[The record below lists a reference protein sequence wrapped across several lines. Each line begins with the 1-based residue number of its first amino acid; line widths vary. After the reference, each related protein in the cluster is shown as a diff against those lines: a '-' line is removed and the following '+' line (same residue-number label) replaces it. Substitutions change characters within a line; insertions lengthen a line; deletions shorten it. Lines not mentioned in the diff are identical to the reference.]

1 MIDYILNTDDQ
12 ILKGLTMDNLILTGW
27 FWKDYAV
34 AAAVALRHY
43 NKKADIRGV
52 STHRLPE
59 MLNEVGNKYKE
70 IAILGVGLT
79 GDTELLEKALT
90 KLQKHNVKVHWIS
103 ALDFPEYIGEGIRS
117 KLDSFI
123 CYDDGITEAVS
134 QCFKEPYGD
143 IAKLAAPAVPKDLRP
158 YHELLEAAMYF
169 YRNFQDQNAYS
180 KAIEYIAG
188 NIRENSWSHSERKMI
203 EHYRR
208 YGHRELVGKSEVM
221 MSLHD
226 RINRIAPRDKARV
239 FIYGESGTGKETIA
253 MFIHTKSPRKDEPFC
268 TFNCASVTPNLLEDR
283 FFGHEKGAFTGASE
297 QKKGLFEIANGGTLF
312 LDEIGELPL
321 DAQGVLLRVLEG
333 GRFTRVG
340 GTEEV
345 SVDVRLITATNRN
358 LAELVREG
366 KFREDLY
373 HRLCVVQIRAPSL
386 REHKEDIEQ
395 IANGRWLKEHH
406 RRLTPEQIE
415 VLKTYDYPG
424 NVRELLNILER
435 ASVLDESDFAKLLKE
450 HKEMTAG
457 LKPSS
462 ETKEEIPDEL
472 EVAKRIHVKRVYEKY
487 GKNLTK
493 TAKALKAVRNT
504 VKKYLED

>member
-1 MIDYILNTDDQ
+1 
-12 ILKGLTMDNLILTGW
+12 MDNLILTGW
-27 FWKDYAV
+27 FWKDYAI

-43 NKKADIRGV
+43 KKADIYGV
-52 STHRLPE
+52 STRRLPE
-59 MLNEVGNKYKE
+59 MLNEIGTKYKE

-79 GDTELLEKALT
+79 GDPELLEKALS
-90 KLQKHNVKVHWIS
+90 KLQKNKVQVRWIS
-103 ALDFPEYIGEGIRS
+103 ALDFPEYIGDNIRK

-123 CYDDGITEAVS
+123 CYDDGITEATS
-134 QCFKEPYGD
+134 QYFKQSYND
-143 IAKLAAPAVPKDLRP
+143 IAPLASQEVPKNLRSL
-158 YHELLEAAMYF
+158 HELLDAAMYF
-169 YRNFQDQNAYS
+169 YRNFQDEKAYGM
-180 KAIEYIAG
+180 AIYHIAHNEVESRWG
-188 NIRENSWSHSERKMI
+188 SNEREMI

-208 YGHRELVGKSEVM
+208 YGHRELVGKSDVM
-221 MSLHD
+221 MDLQD

-253 MFIHTKSPRKDEPFC
+253 MFIHTKSPRKNEPFC

-283 FFGHEKGAFTGASE
+283 FFGHEKGAFTGANE
-297 QKKGLFEIANGGTLF
+297 QKKGLFELADGGTLF
-312 LDEIGELPL
+312 LDEIGEMPL
-321 DAQGVLLRVLEG
+321 EAQGVLLRVLEG

-345 SVDVRLITATNRN
+345 SVNVRLITATNRD

-373 HRLCVVQIRAPSL
+373 HRLCVVQIHAPSL

-406 RRLTPEQIE
+406 RRLEADQIE
-415 VLKTYDYPG
+415 VLKSYDYPG

-435 ASVLDESDFAKLLKE
+435 AIVLDESDFSKLLKE

-457 LKPSS
+457 LKSAN
-462 ETKEEIPDEL
+462 ENKEEIPDEL
-472 EVAKRIHVKRVYEKY
+472 EAAVRIHVKRVYEKY
-487 GKNLTK
+487 DRNLTK
-493 TAKALKAVRNT
+493 TAEALKAARNT
-504 VKKYLED
+504 VKKYLDN

>member
-1 MIDYILNTDDQ
+1 
-12 ILKGLTMDNLILTGW
+12 MDNLILTGW

-43 NKKADIRGV
+43 KKADIFGV

-59 MLNEVGNKYKE
+59 MLNEVGSKYKE
-70 IAILGVGLT
+70 IVILGVGLS
-79 GDTELLEKALT
+79 GNPELLEKALT
-90 KLQKHNVKVHWIS
+90 GLKTNGVHVRWIS
-103 ALDFPEYIGEGIRS
+103 SIDFPECIGENIRK

-134 QCFKEPYGD
+134 QCFKQPYKD
-143 IAKLAAPAVPKDLRP
+143 IAQLAAQEVPKNLHLV
-158 YHELLEAAMYF
+158 HELLEAAMYF
-169 YRNFQDQNAYS
+169 YRNFQDERAYGM
-180 KAIEYIAG
+180 AIYHIAHNEPESRWG
-188 NIRENSWSHSERKMI
+188 NCERQMI

-208 YGHRELVGKSEVM
+208 YGHRELVGKSDVM
-221 MSLHD
+221 MNLHD

-239 FIYGESGTGKETIA
+239 FIYGESGTGKETVA
-253 MFIHTKSPRKDEPFC
+253 MFIHTKSPRKNEPFC

-283 FFGHEKGAFTGASE
+283 FFGHEKGAFTGANE

-312 LDEIGELPL
+312 LDEIGEMPL
-321 DAQGVLLRVLEG
+321 EAQGVLLRVLEG

-373 HRLCVVQIRAPSL
+373 HRLCVVQIHAPSL

-395 IANGRWLKEHH
+395 IANGHWLKEHH
-406 RRLTPEQIE
+406 RRLEAEQIE

-435 ASVLDESDFAKLLKE
+435 ASVLDESDFSKLLKE

-457 LKPSS
+457 LKQSNEKS
-462 ETKEEIPDEL
+462 EEIPDEL
-472 EVAKRIHVKRVYEKY
+472 EAAVRIHVKRVYEKY
-487 GKNLTK
+487 DRNLTK
-493 TAKALKAVRNT
+493 TAEALKAARNT

>member
-1 MIDYILNTDDQ
+1 
-12 ILKGLTMDNLILTGW
+12 MDNLILTGW
-27 FWKDYAV
+27 FWKDYAI
-34 AAAVALRHY
+34 AAAVALRY
-43 NKKADIRGV
+43 YKKADIYGV
-52 STHRLPE
+52 STRRLPE
-59 MLNEVGNKYKE
+59 MLNEIGSEYKE

-79 GDTELLEKALT
+79 GDPELLEKALT
-90 KLQKHNVKVHWIS
+90 KLQKNGVRVRWIS
-103 ALDFPEYIGEGIRS
+103 ALDFPECIGDNIRE

-123 CYDDGITEAVS
+123 CYDDGITEATS
-134 QCFKEPYGD
+134 QCFKISYND
-143 IAKLAAPAVPKDLRP
+143 IAPLAEQSVPENLQSVHD
-158 YHELLEAAMYF
+158 LLESAMYF
-169 YRNFQDQNAYS
+169 YRNFQDERAYGM
-180 KAIEYIAG
+180 AIYHIAH
-188 NIRENSWSHSERKMI
+188 NVPESRWSSCEKQMI

-208 YGHRELVGKSEVM
+208 YGHRELVGKSACM
-221 MSLHD
+221 MDLQE

-253 MFIHTKSPRKDEPFC
+253 MFIHQKSPRKNEPFC

-283 FFGHEKGAFTGASE
+283 FFGHEKGAFTGANE
-297 QKKGLFEIANGGTLF
+297 QKKGLFEIADGGTLF
-312 LDEIGELPL
+312 LDEIGEMPL
-321 DAQGVLLRVLEG
+321 EAQGVLLRVLEG

-358 LAELVREG
+358 LAEQVREG

-373 HRLCVVQIRAPSL
+373 HRLCVVQIHAPSL

-395 IANGRWLKEHH
+395 IANGVWLKEHH
-406 RRLTPEQIE
+406 RRLEAEQIAI
-415 VLKTYDYPG
+415 LKTYDYPG

-435 ASVLDESDFAKLLKE
+435 AIVLDESDFAKLLKE

-457 LKPSS
+457 LKSTS

-472 EVAKRIHVKRVYEKY
+472 EAAVRIHVKRIYEKY
-487 GKNLTK
+487 DRNLTR
-493 TAKALKAVRNT
+493 TAEALKAARNT

>member
-1 MIDYILNTDDQ
+1 
-12 ILKGLTMDNLILTGW
+12 MDNLILTGW

-43 NKKADIRGV
+43 RKANIFGV

-59 MLNEVGNKYKE
+59 ILNEVGNKYKE

-79 GDTELLEKALT
+79 GNVELLEKALT
-90 KLQKHNVKVHWIS
+90 KLQKNGVHVRWIS
-103 ALDFPEYIGEGIRS
+103 SMDFPEGISENIRK
-117 KLDSFI
+117 KLDPFL
-123 CYDDGITEAVS
+123 CYDNGITEAVS
-134 QCFKEPYGD
+134 QCFKQPYDD
-143 IAKLAAPAVPKDLRP
+143 IAPLAAQEIPNNLRS
-158 YHELLEAAMYF
+158 YHELLEAAMYY
-169 YRNFQDQNAYS
+169 YRNFQDEKAYGMAIYHIAHNESENRWGQNE
-180 KAIEYIAG
+180 KLMLEQ
-188 NIRENSWSHSERKMI
+188 
-203 EHYRR
+203 YRR
-208 YGHRELVGKSEVM
+208 YGHRELVGKSDVM
-221 MSLHD
+221 MNLQD

-253 MFIHTKSPRKDEPFC
+253 MLLHTKSPRKNEPFC

-283 FFGHEKGAFTGASE
+283 FFGHEKGAFTGANE
-297 QKKGLFEIANGGTLF
+297 QKKGLFEIADGGTLF
-312 LDEIGELPL
+312 LDEIGEMPL
-321 DAQGVLLRVLEG
+321 EAQGVLLRVLEG

-340 GTEEV
+340 GTEEI

-373 HRLCVVQIRAPSL
+373 HRLCVVQIHAPSL

-406 RRLTPEQIE
+406 RRLEPEQIE

-424 NVRELLNILER
+424 NVRELINILDR

-457 LKPSS
+457 LRP
-462 ETKEEIPDEL
+462 ETEKNEEIPDEL
-472 EVAKRIHVKRVYEKY
+472 DAAIRIHVKRVYEKY
-487 GKNLTK
+487 DRNLTR
-493 TAKALKAVRNT
+493 TAEALKAARNT
-504 VKKYLED
+504 VKKYLE

>member
-1 MIDYILNTDDQ
+1 MA
-12 ILKGLTMDNLILTGW
+12 NLILTGW
-27 FWKDYAV
+27 GWKDYGI

-43 NKKADIRGV
+43 KKADIYGV
-52 STHRLPE
+52 STRRLPE
-59 MLNEVGNKYKE
+59 MLNGVGTNYKE

-79 GDTELLEKALT
+79 GDPELLEKALT
-90 KLQKHNVKVHWIS
+90 KLQKKGVHVRWIS
-103 ALDFPEYIGEGIRS
+103 ALDFPEEIGDNIRK

-123 CYDDGITEAVS
+123 FYGDGSITEAVS
-134 QCFKEPYGD
+134 QCFNIPYDD
-143 IAKLAAPAVPKDLRP
+143 IALLAREEVLKNLQPIHDLV
-158 YHELLEAAMYF
+158 EAAMYF
-169 YRNFQDQNAYS
+169 YRNFQDEKAYGI
-180 KAIEYIAG
+180 AIHHIAH
-188 NIRENSWSHSERKMI
+188 NEPKSSWSSKEKQMV

-208 YGHRELVGKSEVM
+208 YGHRELVGKSYVM
-221 MSLHD
+221 MDLQD
-226 RINRIAPRDKARV
+226 RIKRIAAKDKARV

-253 MFIHTKSPRKDEPFC
+253 MFIHQKSPRENEPFC

-283 FFGHEKGAFTGASE
+283 FFGHEKGAFTGANE
-297 QKKGLFEIANGGTLF
+297 QKKGLFEIADGGTLF
-312 LDEIGELPL
+312 LDEIGEMPL
-321 DAQGVLLRVLEG
+321 EAQGVLLRVLEG

-345 SVDVRLITATNRN
+345 SVNVRLITATNRD

-373 HRLCVVQIRAPSL
+373 HRLCVVQIHAPSL

-395 IANGRWLKEHH
+395 IANGRWLKEYHC
-406 RRLTPEQIE
+406 RLAPEQIE

-424 NVRELLNILER
+424 NVRELLNLLER
-435 ASVLDESDFAKLLKE
+435 ASVLEETDFAKLLKE

-472 EVAKRIHVKRVYEKY
+472 KAAVRIHVKRVYEKY
-487 GKNLTK
+487 DKNLTK
-493 TAKALKAVRNT
+493 TAEALKSARNT
-504 VKKYLED
+504 VKKYLKD

>member
-1 MIDYILNTDDQ
+1 
-12 ILKGLTMDNLILTGW
+12 MDNLILTGW
-27 FWKDYAV
+27 FWKNYAV

-43 NKKADIRGV
+43 RKADIYGV

-59 MLNEVGNKYKE
+59 LLNEIGSGYKE

-79 GDTELLEKALT
+79 GDTELLEKALA
-90 KLQKHNVKVHWIS
+90 KLQKKGVHVRWIS
-103 ALDFPEYIGEGIRS
+103 SLDFPEFIGENIRK
-117 KLDSFI
+117 KLDPFI

-134 QCFKEPYGD
+134 QCFNIPYDD
-143 IAKLAAPAVPKDLRP
+143 IAMLAREEVPKNLQSIHDLV
-158 YHELLEAAMYF
+158 EAAMYF
-169 YRNFQDQNAYS
+169 YRNFQDERAYGM
-180 KAIEYIAG
+180 AIYHIAHNEPESRWG
-188 NIRENSWSHSERKMI
+188 SNEKRMI

-208 YGHRELVGKSEVM
+208 YGHRELVGKSDVM
-221 MSLHD
+221 MALRD

-253 MFIHTKSPRKDEPFC
+253 MFIHQKSLRKDEPFC

-283 FFGHEKGAFTGASE
+283 FFGHEKGAFTGANE

-312 LDEIGELPL
+312 LDEIGEMPL
-321 DAQGVLLRVLEG
+321 EAQGVLLRVLEG

-340 GTEEV
+340 GSEEI
-345 SVDVRLITATNRN
+345 SVDVRLITATNRD
-358 LAELVREG
+358 LAELVQEG

-373 HRLCVVQIRAPSL
+373 HRLCVVQIHAPSL

-406 RRLTPEQIE
+406 RRLAPEQIE

-424 NVRELLNILER
+424 NVRELNNILER
-435 ASVLDESDFAKLLKE
+435 ASVLDESDFVKLLKE

-457 LKPSS
+457 LKPAT
-462 ETKEEIPDEL
+462 ETQEDVPDEL
-472 EVAKRIHVKRVYEKY
+472 DAAIRLHIKRVYEKY
-487 GKNLTK
+487 EHNLTR
-493 TAKALKAVRNT
+493 TANALKAARNT

>member
-1 MIDYILNTDDQ
+1 
-12 ILKGLTMDNLILTGW
+12 MDNLILTGW
-27 FWKDYAV
+27 FWKDYAI

-43 NKKADIRGV
+43 KSADIFGV
-52 STHRLPE
+52 STRRLPE
-59 MLNEVGNKYKE
+59 ILNEVGNKYKE

-79 GDTELLEKALT
+79 GDTELLEKGLNQ
-90 KLQKHNVKVHWIS
+90 LQKSGVHVRWIS
-103 ALDFPEYIGEGIRS
+103 ALNFPEFISEKIRS

-134 QCFKEPYGD
+134 QCFKQPYDD
-143 IAKLAAPAVPKDLRP
+143 IAPLAAQTVPKNLRSV
-158 YHELLEAAMYF
+158 HELLEAAMYF
-169 YRNFQDQNAYS
+169 YRNFQDERAYGF
-180 KAIEYIAG
+180 AIYHIAHNEPESRWG
-188 NIRENSWSHSERKMI
+188 SNERRMI

-208 YGHRELVGKSEVM
+208 YGHRELVGKSDVM
-221 MSLHD
+221 MNLHD

-253 MFIHTKSPRKDEPFC
+253 MFIHTKSPRKNEPFC

-283 FFGHEKGAFTGASE
+283 FFGHEKGAFTGANE
-297 QKKGLFEIANGGTLF
+297 QKKGLFEIADGGTLF
-312 LDEIGELPL
+312 LDEIGEMPL
-321 DAQGVLLRVLEG
+321 EAQGVLLRVLEG

-345 SVDVRLITATNRN
+345 SVDVRLITATNRD

-373 HRLCVVQIRAPSL
+373 HRLCVVQINAPSL

-406 RRLTPEQIE
+406 RRLEAEQIE
-415 VLKTYDYPG
+415 VLKSYDYPG

-435 ASVLDESDFAKLLKE
+435 ASVLDETDFEKLLEE
-450 HKEMTAG
+450 HKAMTSG
-457 LKPSS
+457 LRPSDAA
-462 ETKEEIPDEL
+462 PDTPDDL
-472 EVAKRIHVKRVYEKY
+472 ESAVRLHVKRIYEKY
-487 GKNLTK
+487 DRNLTK
-493 TAKALKAVRNT
+493 TAEALKAARNT
-504 VKKYLED
+504 VKKYLEE

>member
-1 MIDYILNTDDQ
+1 
-12 ILKGLTMDNLILTGW
+12 MDNLILTGW

-43 NKKADIRGV
+43 KKADIYGV

-59 MLNEVGNKYKE
+59 MLNEVGSKYKE

-79 GDTELLEKALT
+79 GDAELLEKTLT
-90 KLQKHNVKVHWIS
+90 KLQKNGVHVRWIS
-103 ALDFPEYIGEGIRS
+103 ALDFPEYIGDNIRK

-134 QCFKEPYGD
+134 QCFNQRYDD
-143 IAKLAAPAVPKDLRP
+143 IAPLASQEVPKNLRSV
-158 YHELLEAAMYF
+158 HELLEAAMYF
-169 YRNFQDQNAYS
+169 YRNFQDERAYGM
-180 KAIEYIAG
+180 AIYHISHNEPESRWG
-188 NIRENSWSHSERKMI
+188 NCERQMI

-208 YGHRELVGKSEVM
+208 YGHRELVGKSDVM
-221 MSLHD
+221 MNLQE

-253 MFIHTKSPRKDEPFC
+253 MFIHTKSPRKNEPFC
-268 TFNCASVTPNLLEDR
+268 TFNCASVTLNLLEDR
-283 FFGHEKGAFTGASE
+283 FFGHEKGAFTGANE

-312 LDEIGELPL
+312 LDEIGEMPL
-321 DAQGVLLRVLEG
+321 EAQGVLLRVLEG

-340 GTEEV
+340 GTEEI
-345 SVDVRLITATNRN
+345 SVDVRLITATNRD

-373 HRLCVVQIRAPSL
+373 HRLCVVQIHAPSL

-406 RRLTPEQIE
+406 RRLEAEQIE

-424 NVRELLNILER
+424 NVRELINILER

-457 LKPSS
+457 LKM

-472 EVAKRIHVKRVYEKY
+472 EAAVRIHVKRVYEKY
-487 GKNLTK
+487 DRNLTK
-493 TAKALKAVRNT
+493 TAEALKAARNT
-504 VKKYLED
+504 VKKYLE

>member
-1 MIDYILNTDDQ
+1 
-12 ILKGLTMDNLILTGW
+12 MDNLILTGW
-27 FWKDYAV
+27 YWKDYAV

-43 NKKADIRGV
+43 KKADIKAV

-59 MLNEVGNKYKE
+59 FLNEVGTKYKE
-70 IAILGVGLT
+70 IAILGVGLCNNI
-79 GDTELLEKALT
+79 ELLEKALN
-90 KLQKHNVKVHWIS
+90 KLQKNKVKVRWIS
-103 ALDFPEYIGEGIRS
+103 AMDFPDRVNENIRK

-134 QCFKEPYGD
+134 QCFNISYSD
-143 IAKLAAPAVPKDLRP
+143 IAPLASQEVPKNMYI
-158 YHELLEAAMYF
+158 YHELVDAAAYS
-169 YRNFQDQNAYS
+169 YRNYQNETDYAWAVNMIANKESEASLS
-180 KAIEYIAG
+180 K
-188 NIRENSWSHSERKMI
+188 SEWANKLLT
-203 EHYRR
+203 HYRR
-208 YGHRELVGKSEVM
+208 YGHRELVGKSDVM
-221 MSLHD
+221 MNLHD

-253 MFIHTKSPRKDEPFC
+253 MFIHTKSPRKNEPFC

-283 FFGHEKGAFTGASE
+283 FFGHEKGAFTGANE

-312 LDEIGELPL
+312 LDEIGEMPL
-321 DAQGVLLRVLEG
+321 EAQGVLLRVLEG

-340 GTEEV
+340 GTEEI

-373 HRLCVVQIRAPSL
+373 HRLCVVQIHAPSL

-406 RRLTPEQIE
+406 RRLEAGQIA

-435 ASVLDESDFAKLLKE
+435 AIVLDESDFAKLLKE

-457 LKPSS
+457 LKM

-472 EVAKRIHVKRVYEKY
+472 EAAVRIHIKRVYEKY
-487 GKNLTK
+487 NRNLTR
-493 TAKALKAVRNT
+493 TAEALKAARNT